1 MGCVSVK
8 WFKNMKTAVK
18 LIVAFMIVSAIL
30 CGVGF
35 YGISNLGKLN
45 ESIEDMY
52 DHRLTPILYLSEATD
67 LFNFNRIEIRDIN
80 AMADSKEEVK
90 EYEARIRDNTDKLD
104 VLLDKY
110 SSMASTPAELEKLK
124 ELPEAWQ
131 NYTAGIE
138 DVLEVNQTDIS
149 TQDYTNYLRTGPLK
163 TATDQLKAVMDG
175 LIEINLA
182 QAEEAKESGDK
193 LYETSRYITIAVIVA
208 SVMISIGLGLL
219 ISQIIAKPLNKV
231 VQLLGKVAEGD
242 LSETSDM
249 DTKDEIGQLASS
261 VNDMVVNLRQTVG
274 GILASSE
281 TVSAASQQISAS
293 TEEIA
298 SGSMS
303 QASAAQT
310 MNELFREL
318 SAAINSVAQGAEQ
331 ASELSEKTMSIAQ
344 DGGKVVQ
351 NSIDGMN
358 RVNEQMVQ
366 LANDSHKIGE
376 IIEVIDEIA
385 EQTNLLALN
394 AAIEAAR
401 AGDQGRGFAVVADEV
416 RKLAERSSEATKQ
429 ITTIIKGMQENTQHS
444 VKVVDEGV
452 ISSQRTGEAFEHIL
466 SMVNETAYKV
476 TEIAAASEEQ
486 AAQSAEVLEAI
497 ESISAATEEVAAS
510 SGETAS
516 TAQSMAQLAE
526 ELNGLVTIFKI
537 E

>member
-131 NYTAGIE
+131 NYTEGIE
-138 DVLEVNQTDIS
+138 EVLEVNQTDIS